1 MPRLAQADDH
11 GLARARKITASQRT
25 SEPIMITIYHNP
37 RCSKSRG
44 ACELVKERL
53 DQTAEPLTV
62 VEYLKEPPSVEA
74 LKALHGMLGGAVR
87 DMIRDNEAPYQQLGL
102 DDPSLTDDQLYA
114 AIAANPIL
122 LQRPIVVR
130 NDRAVIARPPKNVAA
145 LFE

>member
-1 MPRLAQADDH
+1 M
-11 GLARARKITASQRT
+11 TASQRT
-25 SEPIMITIYHNP
+25 GESIMITIYHNP

-53 DQTAEPLTV
+53 DQATEPVTV

-102 DDPSLTDDQLYA
+102 EDPTLTDDQLYA
-114 AIAANPIL
+114 AIAAHPIL

-130 NDRAVIARPPKNVAA
+130 NGRAVIARPPENVAV